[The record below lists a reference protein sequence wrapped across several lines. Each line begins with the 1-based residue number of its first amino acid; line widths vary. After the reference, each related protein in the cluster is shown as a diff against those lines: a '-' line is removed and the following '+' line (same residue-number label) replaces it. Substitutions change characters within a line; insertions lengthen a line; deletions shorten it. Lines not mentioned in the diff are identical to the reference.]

1 MHPWT
6 TPPTSWPTPLQPANP
21 SSTWPPQSTSMAS
34 TPRPPMT
41 WPTTAPP
48 PTSTPQP
55 AFTIEPQQFVINSP
69 HSSGTTPTPVE
80 HLDNLRITS
89 YVAFF
94 DLAPTDSFH
103 YAATVIRFPC
113 NSPSCSTSSTPW
125 TCYNFT
131 FEP

>member
-80 HLDNLRITS
+80 HLDNLRHYILRGLLRPRPNRQLPLCRHCHSLPLQQPLMQYQLHTL
-89 YVAFF
+89 
-94 DLAPTDSFH
+94 DLLQLH
-103 YAATVIRFPC
+103 L
-113 NSPSCSTSSTPW
+113 
-125 TCYNFT
+125 
-131 FEP
+131 